1 MKKNLLWMLASILAC
16 GAMFTSCASNE
27 DSPVQP
33 EPPVLP
39 DQAAMF
45 VQNVFA
51 DGRYTPA
58 IMAVGEENLLYLR
71 LDVADYEEAKAEF
84 LKLLPEGVAET
95 AVEGDFY
102 HGLFVEATDYTLF
115 APQKNASDSISFQKV
130 QPLMNTAI
138 GFAWVDMSP
147 DLQEA
152 LQVEYIIYMLASSND
167 DLDNFVTCLMGIMP
181 YSMPDPE
188 DPNHLI
194 CYAPSKEVYMDTVI
208 AMMTNKMVTST
219 EYLEDGNM
227 RMTLSDKDDN
237 SYGKLT
243 VLRNESKPEDALN
256 VFLFDE
262 DLQASMAARIGGA
275 FTKLSFY
282 LAPAAE

>member
-1 MKKNLLWMLASILAC
+1 
-16 GAMFTSCASNE
+16 
-27 DSPVQP
+27 
-33 EPPVLP
+33 
-39 DQAAMF
+39 
-45 VQNVFA
+45 
-51 DGRYTPA
+51 
-58 IMAVGEENLLYLR
+58 
-71 LDVADYEEAKAEF
+71 
-84 LKLLPEGVAET
+84 
-95 AVEGDFY
+95 
-102 HGLFVEATDYTLF
+102 
-115 APQKNASDSISFQKV
+115 
-130 QPLMNTAI
+130 
-138 GFAWVDMSP
+138 
-147 DLQEA
+147 
-152 LQVEYIIYMLASSND
+152 
-167 DLDNFVTCLMGIMP
+167 
-181 YSMPDPE
+181 
-188 DPNHLI
+188 
-194 CYAPSKEVYMDTVI
+194 MDTVI

>member
-1 MKKNLLWMLASILAC
+1 MKKHLLWMLVAILAC
-16 GAMFTSCASNE
+16 GSMFTSCTSNE

-45 VQNVFA
+45 VQNVLA
-51 DGRYTPA
+51 DARYTPA
-58 IMAVGEENLLYLR
+58 IMAAGEENLIYLR

-95 AVEGDFY
+95 AVEGDLY
-102 HGLFVEATDYTLF
+102 QGIFVEATDYTLF

-130 QPLMNTAI
+130 QPLMNTAF
-138 GFAWVDMSP
+138 GFAWVDLSP

-152 LQVEYIIYMLASSND
+152 LQVECIIYMLASSND
-167 DLDNFVTCLMGIMP
+167 DLDNFVTCLMSIMP

-188 DPNHLI
+188 DPTHLI
-194 CYAPSKEVYMDTVI
+194 CNVPSQEVYMELVT
-208 AMMTNKMVTST
+208 AMYTNKMVLSS

-227 RMTLSDKDDN
+227 RVTLTDKDDK

-243 VLRNESKPEDALN
+243 VLGEANRPADAIN

-262 DLQASMAARIGGA
+262 DLQASMASRIGGA

-282 LAPAAE
+282 FDPAAE

>member
-1 MKKNLLWMLASILAC
+1 MKKNLLCMLAAILTC

-58 IMAVGEENLLYLR
+58 IMAVGEENLIYLR

-130 QPLMNTAI
+130 QPLINTAI
-138 GFAWVDMSP
+138 GFAWVDLSP

-152 LQVEYIIYMLASSND
+152 LQVGYIIYMLASSKD

-194 CYAPSKEVYMDTVI
+194 CYAPSEEVYTDMVT
-208 AMMTNKMVTST
+208 AMMTNKMVTSI

-282 LAPAAE
+282 LAPAVE

>member
-1 MKKNLLWMLASILAC
+1 MKKNLLWMLAAILTC
-16 GAMFTSCASNE
+16 GSMFTSCTSNE

-45 VQNVFA
+45 VQNVLA
-51 DGRYTPA
+51 DARYTPA
-58 IMAVGEENLLYLR
+58 IMAAGEENLIYLR

-130 QPLMNTAI
+130 QPLINTAI
-138 GFAWVDMSP
+138 GFAWVDLSP

-181 YSMPDPE
+181 YSMPYPE

-194 CYAPSKEVYMDTVI
+194 CYAPSKEVYMDTVV